1 MATTKKTRTAR
12 PKKFTFEPYKNVIVH
27 ASNIPAASKASTKR
41 TLGATKSKPIDR
53 AQLAKKLGL
62 EAVTLREVNPK
73 DLFTLSPIEYPKEN
87 QVWIKGSYDRASK
100 TFCVTNWSNIGRER
114 FLKGDRVVFQDFFF

>member
-27 ASNIPAASKASTKR
+27 ASKIPAASKTSTKR
-41 TLGATKSKPIDR
+41 TLGAAKSKPIDH
-53 AQLAKKLGL
+53 AYLATFGL
-62 EAVTLREVNPK
+62 KAVTLREVKPK
-73 DLFTLSPIEYPKEN
+73 EWFTLSPNAYPKEN

-100 TFCVTNWSNIGRER
+100 TFCVTNWGNVGRER
-114 FLKGDRVVFQDFFF
+114 FLKGDRVVYQGFYF

>member
-53 AQLAKKLGL
+53 AQLAKLGL
-62 EAVTLREVNPK
+62 KAVTLREVKPK

-100 TFCVTNWSNIGRER
+100 TFCVTNWGNVGRER
-114 FLKGDRVVFQDFFF
+114 FLKGDRVVYQGFYF

>member
-27 ASNIPAASKASTKR
+27 ASNIPAASKTKR
-41 TLGATKSKPIDR
+41 SLGATKGERPI
-53 AQLAKKLGL
+53 AYLSTLGL
-62 EAVTLREVNPK
+62 KAVTLRNVKPK
-73 DLFTLSPIEYPKEN
+73 EWFTLSPIEYPKEN

-100 TFCVTNWSNIGRER
+100 TFCATNWSNVGRER
-114 FLKGDRVVFQDFFF
+114 FIKGDRVVYQGFYF